1 VWTKSSAGE
10 LNGPNRMPT
19 SYRWIVLAVAVFA
32 FMQTHLHRMAFTPLI
47 PRFVVDL
54 GLTYAAAG
62 AIQTSYLW
70 SYAIAQIPV
79 GIVADRWGTRPVM
92 IVSTTLLALG
102 ALTFAASSGF
112 AETVLARMV
121 VGLGAAAIWVPAMR
135 LIRDWFPSG
144 ELARAIGLLSGGGA
158 IGGTAALLVIPALAL
173 RWDWRVAYGST
184 ALPALVTIGLIA
196 LFAKPRQSA
205 SVTARG
211 PKQHLRSLLG
221 SRDLWPL
228 NVAMF
233 CSYGAYFSVLTYLPA
248 VLVRQFGASEP
259 QAGAVTALITFGS
272 ILSWPIAGFLSDH
285 LRQRRPLFLVSEGV
299 NIAVCL
305 LFALAGPRL
314 GLPGAAF
321 VIAMMGLLLCGTIL
335 PSVIVV
341 EVFPA
346 ELALPALGI
355 SNVACFVG
363 GVAFT
368 MLLGYLVDVTGGFA
382 AMFVAA
388 AEIHFAAFAVG
399 IFLRE
404 TGTES
409 ATLAPPRQFRA

>member
-1 VWTKSSAGE
+1 
-10 LNGPNRMPT
+10 
-19 SYRWIVLAVAVFA
+19 
-32 FMQTHLHRMAFTPLI
+32 
-47 PRFVVDL
+47 
-54 GLTYAAAG
+54 
-62 AIQTSYLW
+62 
-70 SYAIAQIPV
+70 
-79 GIVADRWGTRPVM
+79 
-92 IVSTTLLALG
+92 
-102 ALTFAASSGF
+102 
-112 AETVLARMV
+112 
-121 VGLGAAAIWVPAMR
+121 
-135 LIRDWFPSG
+135 
-144 ELARAIGLLSGGGA
+144 
-158 IGGTAALLVIPALAL
+158 
-173 RWDWRVAYGST
+173 
-184 ALPALVTIGLIA
+184 
-196 LFAKPRQSA
+196 
-205 SVTARG
+205 
-211 PKQHLRSLLG
+211 
-221 SRDLWPL
+221 
-228 NVAMF
+228 
-233 CSYGAYFSVLTYLPA
+233 LTYLPA

-321 VIAMMGLLLCGTIL
+321 VIAMTGLLLGGTIL

-409 ATLAPPRQFRA
+409 ATLAPPRQFLA